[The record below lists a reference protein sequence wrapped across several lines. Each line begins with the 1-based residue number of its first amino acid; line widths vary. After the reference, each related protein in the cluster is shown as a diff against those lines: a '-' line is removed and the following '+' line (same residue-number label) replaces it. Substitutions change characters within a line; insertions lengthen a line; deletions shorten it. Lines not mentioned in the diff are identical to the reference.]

1 MPHPADM
8 LPPSAVL
15 SEMGPRELAPFVLR
29 LVESND
35 RMTLGAIHTQ
45 LFHEQPHQGFERQHQ
60 RIVWERLAAVWGFLE
75 GQGLLIFAD
84 DANGQNGWR
93 CVSPEAR
100 DLIRDN
106 RLEEMIAG
114 TQLPTAV
121 FHPRISAVSELDFMR
136 GEWDVAVFR
145 AYRELE
151 VVVRELGG
159 FGAEDIG
166 ARLMRSAFKA
176 GTGPL
181 ADRGI
186 PEGEQESIAHL
197 FAGAVGRF
205 KNPHSHRHHIIADAN
220 AAYRILVICSQ
231 LMYEAEAGAN
241 DGDR

>member
-1 MPHPADM
+1 MAPGPCVAGCFGSF
-8 LPPSAVL
+8 LP
-15 SEMGPRELAPFVLR
+15 LAP
-29 LVESND
+29 
-35 RMTLGAIHTQ
+35 LGGSDSYK
-45 LFHEQPHQGFERQHQ
+45 F
-60 RIVWERLAAVWGFLE
+60 
-75 GQGLLIFAD
+75 
-84 DANGQNGWR
+84 
-93 CVSPEAR
+93 
-100 DLIRDN
+100 
-106 RLEEMIAG
+106 
-114 TQLPTAV
+114 
-121 FHPRISAVSELDFMR
+121 
-136 GEWDVAVFR
+136 VAVFR